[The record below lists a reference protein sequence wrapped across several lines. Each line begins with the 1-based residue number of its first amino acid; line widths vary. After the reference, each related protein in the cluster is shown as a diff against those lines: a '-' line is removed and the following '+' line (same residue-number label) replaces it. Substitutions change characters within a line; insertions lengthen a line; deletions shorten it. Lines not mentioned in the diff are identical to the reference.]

1 MALLLDIVTF
11 LCLAAGSVSM
21 LIGAYGLLKMPDVFA
36 RMHAAG
42 MVDTLGLGLI
52 MIGLI
57 IQAGI
62 TLITFKLFL
71 IIVFVLYTSP
81 AVTHAL
87 AHACLANGVKPMVNH
102 SSKEGDDP
110 SSTS

>member
-1 MALLLDIVTF
+1 MAILADIVTF
-11 LCLAAGSVSM
+11 LCLAVGIVSM
-21 LIGAYGLLKMPDVFA
+21 VIGSYGLLKLPDMFA

-57 IQAGI
+57 IQAGFS
-62 TLITFKLFL
+62 LISFKLFL
-71 IIVFVLYTSP
+71 IIVFVLYTGP

-87 AHACLANGVKPMVNH
+87 AQAALNAGAKPVLH
-102 SSKEGDDP
+102 DDRQEDG
-110 SSTS
+110 S

>member
-1 MALLLDIVTF
+1 MALLFDLLTLLF
-11 LCLAAGSVSM
+11 LFAGSISM
-21 LIGAYGLLKMPDVFA
+21 LIGGYGFNKMPDVFA

-52 MIGLI
+52 MVGLML
-57 IQAGI
+57 QAGFS
-62 TLITFKLFL
+62 LITFKLFL

-87 AHACLANGVKPMVNH
+87 AHACLNNGVEPILDQQSND
-102 SSKEGDDP
+102 GDES
-110 SSTS
+110 SST

>member
-1 MALLLDIVTF
+1 MSIIGDIVTF
-11 LCLAAGSVSM
+11 FCLVAGSISM
-21 LIGAYGLLKMPDVFA
+21 LIGGYGLIKMPDVFA

-57 IQAGI
+57 FQAGF

-81 AVTHAL
+81 VVTHAL
-87 AHACLANGVKPMVNH
+87 AHACLNNGVEPLLDQTPK
-102 SSKEGDDP
+102 KGDDQ
-110 SSTS
+110 SST

>member
-1 MALLLDIVTF
+1 MAFLLDVVTF
-11 LCLAAGSVSM
+11 LFLLAGSISM
-21 LIGAYGLLKMPDVFA
+21 LIGGYGLHKTSDVFA

-52 MIGLI
+52 MVGLI
-57 IQAGI
+57 LQAGFS
-62 TLITFKLFL
+62 LITFKLFL

-87 AHACLANGVKPMVNH
+87 ADACLSNGVEPAVDHH
-102 SSKEGDDP
+102 SQDGDEP
-110 SSTS
+110 SST

>member
-1 MALLLDIVTF
+1 MAIILDVLTF
-11 LCLAAGSVSM
+11 FCLVAGAVSM
-21 LIGAYGLLKMPDVFA
+21 LIGGYGLLKMPDVFA

-42 MVDTLGLGLI
+42 MIDTLGLGLI
-52 MIGLI
+52 IVGLML
-57 IQAGI
+57 QSGF

-87 AHACLANGVKPMVNH
+87 AHACLDNGVEPLLDRTPKD
-102 SSKEGDDP
+102 GDEP
-110 SSTS
+110 SST

>member
-1 MALLLDIVTF
+1 MAILLDIVTF
-11 LCLAAGSVSM
+11 VCLAAGVVSM
-21 LIGAYGLLKMPDVFA
+21 LIGSYGLLKLPDMFA

-52 MIGLI
+52 MVGLI

-62 TLITFKLFL
+62 SLISFKLFL
-71 IIVFVLYTSP
+71 IIVFVLYTGP

-87 AHACLANGVKPMVNH
+87 AQAALSAGMKPMLH
-102 SSKEGDDP
+102 DDP
-110 SSTS
+110 KNDTQGGGS